1 MERIRAC
8 LAGSVLISRKGSRM
22 VFSHDGL
29 RDSLTRVAAP
39 PFFYESLK
47 REISLSER
55 HQSTI
60 TAMTFK
66 LISDQPIYDYPL
78 VAFAEIASRAIRL
91 EDHIARMGQNNF
103 ILLITGDN
111 EVAEQIGARIASRW
125 TLEGIPDIYLHYAWV
140 LHEIGESALDLLNR
154 LDGESLKTSSF

>member
-1 MERIRAC
+1 
-8 LAGSVLISRKGSRM
+8 M

-39 PFFYESLK
+39 PFLYESLK

-55 HQSTI
+55 NQSTI

-66 LISDQPIYDYPL
+66 LISEQSIYDYPL
-78 VAFAEIASRAIRL
+78 IAFAEIAARAIRL

-103 ILLITGDN
+103 LLLITGDIK
-111 EVAEQIGARIASRW
+111 VAEQIAARIASQW
-125 TLEGIPDIYLHYAWV
+125 TLEGIPEIYLHYAWIS
-140 LHEIGESALDLLNR
+140 HEVGESALDFLNR
-154 LDGESLKTSSF
+154 LDGETLKTSSF

>member
-8 LAGSVLISRKGSRM
+8 LAGSVLISGKGSRM

-55 HQSTI
+55 NQSAI

-66 LISDQPIYDYPL
+66 LESKHTIDDYPL
-78 VAFAEIASRAIRL
+78 IAFAEIAARAIRL
-91 EDHIARMGQNNF
+91 EDHIARMSINSF
-103 ILLITGDN
+103 ILLITGDI
-111 EVAEQIGARIASRW
+111 EVAEQIASRISSLW
-125 TLEGIPDIYLHYAWV
+125 TLEGIPAISLHYAWV
-140 LHEIGESALDLLNR
+140 SHQVGESALEFLNR
-154 LDGESLKTSSF
+154 LDGEALITSSF

>member
-1 MERIRAC
+1 
-8 LAGSVLISRKGSRM
+8 M

-39 PFFYESLK
+39 PFFYESIK

-55 HQSTI
+55 NQSTI

-78 VAFAEIASRAIRL
+78 IAFAEIAARAIRL
-91 EDHIARMGQNNF
+91 EDHIARVGENVF
-103 ILLITGDN
+103 VFLISGDSQFA
-111 EVAEQIGARIASRW
+111 AEFTSRVHAQW
-125 TLEGIPDIYLHYAWV
+125 RLEGIPEIILQFAWIS
-140 LHEIGESALDLLNR
+140 HKKGESALNFLNR
-154 LDGESLKTSSF
+154 LDCKKLENYRV

>member
-1 MERIRAC
+1 
-8 LAGSVLISRKGSRM
+8 M

-39 PFFYESLK
+39 PFLYESLK

-55 HQSTI
+55 NQSTI

-66 LISDQPIYDYPL
+66 LISEQSIYDYPL
-78 VAFAEIASRAIRL
+78 IAFTEIAARAIRL

-103 ILLITGDN
+103 LLLITGDIK
-111 EVAEQIGARIASRW
+111 VAEQIAARIASQW
-125 TLEGIPDIYLHYAWV
+125 TLEGIPEIYLHYAWV
-140 LHEIGESALDLLNR
+140 SHEVGESALDFLNR
-154 LDGESLKTSSF
+154 LDGETLKTSSF